1 VKQRGRKSASAQN
14 IVNLAVVD
22 VRLEKPSPPEWLT
35 PEQKQVWADVVA
47 SMRAGSFPLAINP
60 LLSSFCTHV
69 TSARFI
75 EGLLRECNYKSDP
88 KRFRALLQMQC
99 TQSATMS
106 MLATKLRLLPRAN
119 TRAIRHET
127 DASGQPWNIRR
138 PRPWESDDDEEP
150 NPAA

>member
-1 VKQRGRKSASAQN
+1 MKQRGRKSASAQN

-35 PEQKQVWADVVA
+35 PEQKQVWD
-47 SMRAGSFPLAINP
+47 RCRRFNAGRIISPAIHP
-60 LLSSFCTHV
+60 LLSSFCMHV

-75 EGLLRECNYKSDP
+75 EGLLRECDYKSDP
-88 KRFRALLQMQC
+88 KKFRALLQMQC
-99 TQSATMS
+99 AQSATMS

-138 PRPWESDDDEEP
+138 PRPWESDDDDEP